1 MFAEKLIVVRL
12 VNKLHV
18 FLWAPTIFNC
28 VTWSVTGPY
37 LEEIKCSVL
46 YQIISFKIYFNI
58 RPPLT
63 PKFSLFFKFYGSSFV
78 LTDLLLAAFYIV
90 TFYDVTVNFIM
101 PQFALDAISRMYKL
115 SRPNMHTIR
124 LNKLRRPCIETVF
137 SADGVRVVPSLSPH
151 VSARFVTVELYLFRM
166 RVLVYKLYVY
176 AFSSVDVWI

>member
-1 MFAEKLIVVRL
+1 
-12 VNKLHV
+12 
-18 FLWAPTIFNC
+18 
-28 VTWSVTGPY
+28 
-37 LEEIKCSVL
+37 
-46 YQIISFKIYFNI
+46 
-58 RPPLT
+58 
-63 PKFSLFFKFYGSSFV
+63 
-78 LTDLLLAAFYIV
+78 
-90 TFYDVTVNFIM
+90 M

-176 AFSSVDVWI
+176 AFSSVDV